1 MANTYLDESSPADS
15 DPITLGAGAIRT
27 FKQEMDLLIDQV
39 WATTGLFNA
48 GWITAPGA
56 NITGGGSM
64 FAPGAIQTAD
74 IAPTAVTT
82 ALLGA
87 NAVGPG
93 QINPTAI
100 TTALLAAASAA
111 TQLTVPTASVNTAAI
126 QNGAVGTSQI
136 APTSIT
142 SSLLAAGLI
151 KGAAIGQYAG
161 SNSSAAAVTT
171 LSFQPTFVLLLTG
184 QSRHGFGVS
193 FSVELVG
200 GISSPIHASWDD
212 STSAITGLYAGG
224 SGGGIEWT
232 SNGFTVVGFNF
243 PLNQAGQT
251 HTYVALLI

>member
-1 MANTYLDESSPADS
+1 MANTYLDEASPADS

-136 APTSIT
+136 AAQAVTAA
-142 SSLLAAGLI
+142 LLATGFARI
-151 KGAAIGQYAG
+151 AIGQYPGTASGSTVISGLGFNPTVVIIVDAAYHGVGLAFAYEAG
-161 SNSSAAAVTT
+161 SPGASVQIHDSWDADST
-171 LSFQPTFVLLLTG
+171 LITNAHQNFIQFGTG
-184 QSRHGFGVS
+184 Q
-193 FSVELVG
+193 
-200 GISSPIHASWDD
+200 
-212 STSAITGLYAGG
+212 
-224 SGGGIEWT
+224 
-232 SNGFTVVGFNF
+232 FTVVTPATHFNYN
-243 PLNQAGQT
+243 L
-251 HTYVALLI
+251 HTYTYLALGTT